1 MNQREDISSNT
12 VPAKS
17 RSGRR
22 WLIAAVIASAL
33 GVVSVAGV
41 SFAKDNSDGSGHH
54 GWHPHHEMSAES
66 ISAHVDKFVN
76 HILEDGTAEQKTR
89 VTAIANAAV
98 KDLLPLRAQ
107 HHAAHQQVMALLTQ
121 TNIDRPALEQLR
133 VDELRL
139 VDQVSKRITQAVAD
153 AAEVLT
159 PAQRL
164 KLAEHMKQRMGDMHG

>member
-1 MNQREDISSNT
+1 MNQREDISSKT

-33 GVVSVAGV
+33 GVVSVAGM
-41 SFAKDNSDGSGHH
+41 SFAKDNRDGSGHH
-54 GWHPHHEMSAES
+54 EMTAES
-66 ISAHVDKFVN
+66 ISEHVDKFVN

-107 HHAAHQQVMALLTQ
+107 HHAAHQQVVALLTQ

-139 VDQVSKRITQAVAD
+139 LDQVSKRITQAVAD

-164 KLAEHMKQRMGDMHG
+164 KLAEHMKQRMGDMRG